1 LIKINMSEFL
11 TVDEAATRL
20 GVKPATLYAYVSR
33 GLLQRTRGPHGRS
46 QFARGEIDRLATS
59 GRPRG
64 VDVTEI
70 AVHSALTSIDEDHI
84 YFRGLDALKLAE
96 ERRFEDVA
104 EWLWLGQF
112 PDGLAWRAD
121 ARAVEIGRR
130 VQAALPAETLPLD
143 RLRIAITSIAPSDT
157 MRYETGREAVVV
169 TGRRLISS
177 LVDCLPPNGAAGAET
192 SPVADRL
199 WRRLAGRPPRPDQ
212 ARLIDS
218 ALVMLSDHELSLS
231 TLAARL
237 AASILADPYAVI
249 SVGLSALGGPLHAV
263 ASLAAEDLL
272 AEVGETGD
280 AAVVIGERLRRG
292 DRLPGFGHQLHPQG
306 DPRALFLLAKL
317 GNAAPA
323 GARTGA
329 VRAVLAATHERGLPP
344 PNVDFALAALAHI
357 SNMARGASEAI
368 FAVARTA
375 GWIGHALEAYA
386 LGAEIRPRAIYV
398 GTSTGPER

>member
-1 LIKINMSEFL
+1 MSDFL
-11 TVDEAATRL
+11 SVDEAAARL

-46 QFARGEIDRLATS
+46 QFARADIDRLATS

-70 AVHSALTSIDEDHI
+70 AVHSAITSIDGDHI
-84 YFRGLDALKLAE
+84 YFRGRDALDLAD
-96 ERRFEDVA
+96 ERRFEEVA

-112 PDGLAWRAD
+112 PDGLAWAAD

-130 VQAALPAETLPLD
+130 VQDALPAETLPLD
-143 RLRIAITSIAPSDT
+143 RLRIAVTSLAPSDT

-177 LVDCLPPNGAAGAET
+177 LVDCLPVNGAAGGET
-192 SPVADRL
+192 SPLAARL
-199 WRRLAGRPPRPDQ
+199 WRRLARRAPRPDQ
-212 ARLIDS
+212 VRILDA
-218 ALVMLSDHELSLS
+218 ALVILVDYELSLS
-231 TLAARL
+231 TLASRL

-272 AEVGETGD
+272 AEVGESGD

-292 DRLPGFGHQLHPQG
+292 DRLPGFGHRLHPQG
-306 DPRALFLLAKL
+306 DPRAAFLLGRLERAERP
-317 GNAAPA
+317 GT
-323 GARTGA
+323 RMEA
-329 VRAVLAATHERGLPP
+329 VRAVLAATRERGLPP

-357 SNMARGASEAI
+357 SDMARGASEAV

-375 GWIGHALEAYA
+375 GWIAHALEAYA